1 MCCMFY
7 LMFNYLQH
15 SFAQS
20 RLMLCSALGQ
30 ILMLIQYQVDQVHIA
45 ELDLS
50 RLLHVAGSFT
60 LDVDK
65 P

>member
-1 MCCMFY
+1 MFI
-7 LMFNYLQH
+7 YLQH

-20 RLMLCSALGQ
+20 RL
-30 ILMLIQYQVDQVHIA
+30 ILFRLVDRSFMLIQYRVDQAHIA
-45 ELDLS
+45 ELDRS
-50 RLLHVAGSFT
+50 RLLRVAGSFT